1 MSTPRQVAPFGLAW
15 PPATRYCPA
24 MGKEFVISAVLPLAG
39 VVVGVYWKERLKDK
53 LSTEDRLVVL
63 ELLIATLS
71 LTIAIW
77 VDANDVRSTR
87 VARAATILIGTA
99 LVPVVFN
106 LVKGAYDPKHEP
118 PFTEEEAWW
127 ANACGA
133 WIFSVTYFFTHV

>member
-15 PPATRYCPA
+15 PPATRYRPG

-39 VVVGVYWKERLKDK
+39 VVLGVFWKERLKDK
-53 LSTEDRLVVL
+53 LSTEDRLVIL

-77 VDANDVRSTR
+77 VDANDVRSAR
-87 VARAATILIGTA
+87 VARAATILIGIA
-99 LVPVVFN
+99 LVPWVGY
-106 LVKGAYDPKHEP
+106 LVKNAYDPNHQP
-118 PFTEEEAWW
+118 PFTEQEAWW

>member
-1 MSTPRQVAPFGLAW
+1 
-15 PPATRYCPA
+15 
-24 MGKEFVISAVLPLAG
+24 MGKEFVISAALPLAG
-39 VVVGVYWKERLKDK
+39 VALGVYWKELLKGQ

-77 VDANDVRSTR
+77 ANDNDARSPKTR
-87 VARAATILIGTA
+87 EVAQVATVLIGIGLFP
-99 LVPVVFN
+99 LVGR
-106 LVKGAYDPKHEP
+106 LLKGAYDPNHQP